1 VNQGTI
7 QLRGVRVHNLRN
19 IDLEIPHGQWVA
31 LCGKSGSGKS
41 SLAIDTLL
49 AEGKRRYIESF
60 SAYTRQFLEKWDK
73 PDAES
78 IDGILPAISVRSNF
92 ATANRRATVGTATET
107 IDYIR
112 LLFAKIASIVCP
124 SCGAGVSIDSPAAV
138 AEFLAKLPPGHRI
151 MVAFPLAPPAGQ
163 AVEPGLSDAAI
174 AWLYR
179 EGFRRVIHEGR
190 HIELTAAGLA
200 PPVAPPLDAHGRG
213 AASSSPSR
221 GDRPARLAGPSVVV
235 DRWIT
240 GRGDPQ
246 RIIESLET
254 AFYFGH
260 GSAQVLVAFDEVN
273 EDLDARWTAAAVDD
287 GTWHVAWFSQRLE
300 CRACGLGFP
309 RPDVKLFNYN
319 NALGACP
326 TCEGFGGVAFY
337 DIARIV
343 PDGRKSLRA
352 GAIAPW
358 NTPAYAHELAEL
370 IALADRHNIP
380 LDVPFEELPADVV
393 ECLWKG
399 IPEEQ
404 FGGLDGF
411 FRWLERHKYKMHVRV
426 FTARWRSY
434 RLCPACGGE
443 RLGPTALAFRIAGR
457 SVANVAAL
465 SADELVRWIEQLELP
480 IWQRALAG
488 NIVEQVVTRL
498 RYLQEVGLGFLSLDR
513 TLRTLSAGE
522 MQRVS
527 MTSALG
533 STLTSVLYVL
543 DEPSTGLHPADIERL
558 RSVIDRL
565 HHRGN
570 TIVMVEHDA
579 ELVLSAQRVVEI
591 GPGAGE
597 QGGEIVFDGTPA
609 ELLKSDTLTA
619 DYLVGRRGRIDRPQ
633 RRPLDRGRI
642 KLIGARGHNLQSLT
656 VEFPLGVFCV
666 VSGVSGA
673 GKSSL
678 VRGTL
683 YPALRRRL
691 HRESTNALDHEE
703 VLGAGQIDD
712 VVLVEPAPLG
722 RTARSNPVTYVKA
735 FQEIRRLFAETP
747 AAKARNILAS
757 HFSFN
762 MPGGRCDKC
771 QGDGSVVVDMQ
782 FLADLRV
789 PCDQCQGRRYRDE
802 ILKVTY
808 RQHNIAEVLELT
820 VRQAFGFF
828 RGQPAIQSRL
838 KPLIDVGL
846 DYLRLGQP
854 ASTLSGGEAQRLRL
868 AGYLGKS
875 KRLRTLL
882 ILDEPTTG
890 LHMADIVQLVD
901 VLDALLAV
909 GHSLIVIE
917 HNMQLMQYADW
928 IIDLGPGAADAG
940 GRVVAEGTPEQ
951 IAACPQSITGKYLRE
966 RLA

>member
-1 VNQGTI
+1 
-7 QLRGVRVHNLRN
+7 
-19 IDLEIPHGQWVA
+19 
-31 LCGKSGSGKS
+31 
-41 SLAIDTLL
+41 
-49 AEGKRRYIESF
+49 
-60 SAYTRQFLEKWDK
+60 
-73 PDAES
+73 
-78 IDGILPAISVRSNF
+78 
-92 ATANRRATVGTATET
+92 
-107 IDYIR
+107 
-112 LLFAKIASIVCP
+112 
-124 SCGAGVSIDSPAAV
+124 
-138 AEFLAKLPPGHRI
+138 
-151 MVAFPLAPPAGQ
+151 
-163 AVEPGLSDAAI
+163 
-174 AWLYR
+174 
-179 EGFRRVIHEGR
+179 
-190 HIELTAAGLA
+190 
-200 PPVAPPLDAHGRG
+200 
-213 AASSSPSR
+213 
-221 GDRPARLAGPSVVV
+221 
-235 DRWIT
+235 
-240 GRGDPQ
+240 
-246 RIIESLET
+246 
-254 AFYFGH
+254 
-260 GSAQVLVAFDEVN
+260 
-273 EDLDARWTAAAVDD
+273 
-287 GTWHVAWFSQRLE
+287 
-300 CRACGLGFP
+300 
-309 RPDVKLFNYN
+309 
-319 NALGACP
+319 
-326 TCEGFGGVAFY
+326 
-337 DIARIV
+337 
-343 PDGRKSLRA
+343 
-352 GAIAPW
+352 
-358 NTPAYAHELAEL
+358 
-370 IALADRHNIP
+370 
-380 LDVPFEELPADVV
+380 
-393 ECLWKG
+393 
-399 IPEEQ
+399 
-404 FGGLDGF
+404 
-411 FRWLERHKYKMHVRV
+411 
-426 FTARWRSY
+426 
-434 RLCPACGGE
+434 
-443 RLGPTALAFRIAGR
+443 
-457 SVANVAAL
+457 
-465 SADELVRWIEQLELP
+465 
-480 IWQRALAG
+480 
-488 NIVEQVVTRL
+488 
-498 RYLQEVGLGFLSLDR
+498 
-513 TLRTLSAGE
+513 
-522 MQRVS
+522 
-527 MTSALG
+527 
-533 STLTSVLYVL
+533 VL

-782 FLADLRV
+782 FLADVRV